1 MNYMDMH
8 RKKIKPVH
16 VEENIH
22 EEEQQMDMQESNIVD
37 KPASNIVWGVFGV
50 LILLGIFTGYLLSG
64 QKGILGSNGSS
75 KSGGTNS
82 AGTTDTRV
90 FKDSAEGVIEK
101 GGIDGEGTHKLIR
114 EGGPSQTAY
123 LISTTVDLDQFVGKK
138 VKVQGQTVSAKKAAW
153 LMDVGKIDKL
163 SE

>member
-1 MNYMDMH
+1 MDNH
-8 RKKIKPVH
+8 RKRTKPVRD
-16 VEENIH
+16 EDIIH
-22 EEEQQMDMQESNIVD
+22 EEEQPIAILESNIVD
-37 KPASNIVWGVFGV
+37 KPATNIIWGVFGI

-64 QKGILGSNGSS
+64 QKGMLGSNASS
-75 KSGGTNS
+75 KSGGANS
-82 AGTTDTRV
+82 AGSTDTRV

-123 LISTTVDLDQFVGKK
+123 LISTTVDLDQYVGKK

>member
-1 MNYMDMH
+1 MDKN
-8 RKKIKPVH
+8 RKRMKPVH
-16 VEENIH
+16 VEEITPV
-22 EEEQQMDMQESNIVD
+22 EEQFMATQESNIVE
-37 KPASNIVWGVFGV
+37 KPASNIIWGVFGILV
-50 LILLGIFTGYLLSG
+50 LLGIFTGYLLSG
-64 QKGILGSNGSS
+64 QTGILGSNASS
-75 KSGGTNS
+75 KTGGANS

-90 FKDSAEGVIEK
+90 FKDFAEGVIEK